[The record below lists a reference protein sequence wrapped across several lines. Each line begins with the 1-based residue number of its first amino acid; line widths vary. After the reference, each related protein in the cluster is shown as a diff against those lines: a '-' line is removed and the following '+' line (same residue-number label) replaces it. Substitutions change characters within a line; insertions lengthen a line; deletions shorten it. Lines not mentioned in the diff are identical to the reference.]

1 MLGVVISLGG
11 VIQFLLAVAVIAFLV
26 LGLKFLGEKMGWTVP
41 QPMLAVLGFILF
53 LLLVLF
59 ALGILGAGGSVV
71 VR

>member
-11 VIQFLLAVAVIAFLV
+11 VIQFLLAVAVIVFLV
-26 LGLKFLGEKMGWTVP
+26 LGLKFLGEKLGFGIP

-59 ALGILGAGGSVV
+59 ALGIFGGGGGLV